1 MQVADLL
8 VSRACRAM
16 TDQEKNWQLKAQA
29 AALHVL
35 SSATTLATDGI
46 QAMGGVGYMKD
57 FGQEKRFRDAGQ
69 IQAFLGNFPMK
80 KISFIKQIL

>member
-1 MQVADLL
+1 M
-8 VSRACRAM
+8 
-16 TDQEKNWQLKAQA
+16 QA
-29 AALHVL
+29 AAIHVL
-35 SSATTLATDGI
+35 STATTLATDGI

-80 KISFIKQIL
+80 KIRLIKQIL